1 MMYYSIGQL
10 EQSGQA
16 EDTSA
21 AVQGGGIALTELV
34 STALPALVE
43 SASDPTQQV
52 EVLQA
57 KIANTKQL
65 MRTSPALK
73 NILQA
78 RLRTLRAKLKAAQ
91 QRQGRQTEAV
101 TATRSYRFLG
111 QAAAITGIALGVAL
125 IVRTVAQTKA
135 IGKGK

>member
-1 MMYYSIGQL
+1 MMYYNIGQT
-10 EQSGQA
+10 EQESSNISP
-16 EDTSA
+16 ETE
-21 AVQGGGIALTELV
+21 GGGVALTELLT
-34 STALPALVE
+34 TALPSLVE

-52 EVLQA
+52 ELLQA

-73 NILQA
+73 NLLQA
-78 RLRTLRAKLKAAQ
+78 RLRSLKAKLRAAQ
-91 QRQGRQTEAV
+91 QRQGRQQESID
-101 TATRSYRFLG
+101 ATRSYRFLG